1 MLDDFSLY
9 FHIIIIPSA
18 TEKYYYSKKII
29 FNPNPNPKI
38 ILVATEN
45 FKGSRFTPDSIIPRA
60 SLGQRITDN
69 YIEHIYTY

>member
-1 MLDDFSLY
+1 ML
-9 FHIIIIPSA
+9 IA
-18 TEKYYYSKKII
+18 
-29 FNPNPNPKI
+29 KI
-38 ILVATEN
+38 ILVATTLATEKLCQNYFRNNFFSHLVSPEN